1 MLSVVNWRDCDTWV
15 MDHSRWLKMS
25 QTDRLCSRQL
35 LSRISFSA
43 YPACIRRCRWG
54 DTVRILPQWL
64 FPIKL
69 QWLAVVAFFPFVEN
83 IWKLFLLPWTEY
95 TNVTDRRS
103 VGQIPRDGS
112 GYTKHIASRGKE
124 CARCFVYWLR
134 FVGLSAECNCVLLFV
149 FMKCSLT

>member
-1 MLSVVNWRDCDTWV
+1 MTVTRELWIIQGDWKCRRPIDYVHGSCCQESHFR
-15 MDHSRWLKMS
+15 
-25 QTDRLCSRQL
+25 
-35 LSRISFSA
+35 
-43 YPACIRRCRWG
+43 PCIRRCRWG